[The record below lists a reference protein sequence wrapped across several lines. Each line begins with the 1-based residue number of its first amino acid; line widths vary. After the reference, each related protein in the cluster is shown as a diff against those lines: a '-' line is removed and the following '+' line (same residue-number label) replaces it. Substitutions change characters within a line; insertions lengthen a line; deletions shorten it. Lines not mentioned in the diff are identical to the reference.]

1 MLQVEQKDVA
11 LASDDDRIAIVV
23 LKDKHSSLVRPASV
37 LSSPPCNFP
46 KRGAQIRSRPAR

>member
-11 LASDDDRIAIVV
+11 LVSDDDRIAIVV

-37 LSSPPCNFP
+37 LSSRPCNFP